1 MTTTAERP
9 RGDEELLVGQ
19 IGAAAARDAPERIAL
34 TDGGVS
40 LTFGDLDRRADG
52 FAAALARLGVRKGDV
67 VSAYLPNCVAY
78 VVVVLATA
86 RAGGVFSPVNPRLKE
101 GEIAGLLALAR
112 PRGLVTTA
120 DRADTIERAVDRAGI
135 DRPGI
140 VAIDPSGDTSD
151 AAFERTRE
159 PAPGA
164 LPDVAPDDD
173 FGLMF
178 TSGTTGQPKGALSTH
193 RARMTWIHKAIDV
206 YGLGPEDTY
215 LGVMPQAHS
224 AGLTFTLMH
233 LCVGGRVH
241 IQRAFDPAGYVDLV
255 AGERVTSSLVV
266 PTVLVMVLDELE
278 RRRVPP
284 RLDGLSRLVTCGA
297 PLQPALKERVL
308 ERVTPRLFD
317 YYGSTE
323 SNSMTV
329 LEPADQRRKP
339 TSVGRPFAGV
349 EVRIA
354 GEDGG
359 ALPTGE
365 VGEIL
370 CLNPSVMREYLDD
383 PEATKAAF
391 TDGWFHTGDLGRL
404 DEDGYL
410 HLVGRLKEIVISGG
424 VNIHPAEV
432 EQVLM
437 SHPAVLDCA
446 VVGLPDAKW
455 GQIVTACV
463 VPHRGARPDLAELQ
477 SHCAR
482 ELADFKK
489 PRRLEVMA
497 AIPRNASGKTVRAEL
512 AASLREAA
520 SASA

>member
-1 MTTTAERP
+1 MTTRPERP
-9 RGDEELLVGQ
+9 RRDEDFLVGR
-19 IGAAAARDAPERIAL
+19 IGAAVARAAPDRVAL
-34 TDGGVS
+34 TDGDAS
-40 LTFGDLDRRADG
+40 LTFGDLDRRVDG
-52 FAAALARLGVRKGDV
+52 FATALTGLGVRKGDV

-78 VVVVLATA
+78 VVVVLAAA
-86 RAGGVFSPVNPRLKE
+86 RAGGIFSPVNPRLKE

-112 PRGLVTTA
+112 PRCLVTTV
-120 DRADTIERAVDRAGI
+120 DRADTIERAIARAGI
-135 DRPGI
+135 DRPEI
-140 VAIDPSGDTSD
+140 VAIAPDGDASD
-151 AAFERTRE
+151 AVFEHPRE
-159 PAPGA
+159 SASCA
-164 LPDVAPDDD
+164 LPDVSPDDD

-178 TSGTTGQPKGALSTH
+178 TSGTTGRPKGALSTH
-193 RARMTWIHKAIDV
+193 RARMAWIHKAIDV

-233 LCVGGRVH
+233 LRVGGRVR
-241 IQRAFDPAGYVDLV
+241 IQRDFDPAEYLALV

-266 PTVLVMVLDELE
+266 PTVLIMALEELE
-278 RRRVPP
+278 RGPVPP
-284 RLDGLSRLVTCGA
+284 KLDSLSRLVTCGS
-297 PLQPALKERVL
+297 PLQPAIKEKVL

-349 EVRIA
+349 EIRIA
-354 GEDGG
+354 GEDG
-359 ALPTGE
+359 AAPPAGE

-391 TDGWFHTGDLGRL
+391 TDGWFHTGDLGYL

-424 VNIHPAEV
+424 VNIHPAEI
-432 EQVLM
+432 EQTLM

-455 GQIVTACV
+455 GQIVAACV
-463 VPHRGARPDLAELQ
+463 VPRGKERPDLAELQ

-482 ELADFKK
+482 ELADYKK
-489 PRRLEVMA
+489 PRRLEVVA
-497 AIPRNASGKTVRAEL
+497 TIPRNASGKTVRAEL
-512 AASLREAA
+512 AASLLEAA
-520 SASA
+520 SA